1 MFWHLKLVDISFII
15 RMNNSKIPKLSF
27 HSDPNN
33 VTRDFPKTKRQ
44 KVQKREM
51 DMILT
56 PNNNKLNILHS
67 SGSGI
72 RRCYTDDTSA
82 TYTKKLTF
90 GGDPKVIERVKN
102 NERKVRKDIDSLL
115 NAISEIEKESVRI
128 HARELPA
135 ITLELDA
142 KVKACRELQNEIDGL
157 STEMDLKDNQCD
169 LQRKNVELSSKNIVS
184 MHAVKVQEFENDLE
198 EELSNAKREW
208 TYKLMEVE
216 NLKPDE
222 RLTDEMRQLKT
233 EFEEVNRKL
242 FILQNENE
250 NECKNYKKELDKK
263 FEIFKKVKN
272 DARIELDG
280 EQERLSKVLKDLQDT
295 HGELKE
301 NIKTC
306 RDEFND
312 FEKRIGEAEV
322 NFHSMELAVVPL
334 KKKLAST
341 SQALTQVQE
350 EKKQVEGEA
359 NNWKKKYVNEL
370 EKVQQELYTR
380 QNLATSIEEI
390 KGYTRCFAYANE
402 RQMPDEFHI
411 NYVDRCICENS
422 GEKRVQVFDRV
433 VLEEIHKDHKRL
445 YNECI
450 PFLEKYISKLINC
463 SIIVVSQQPTAPM
476 KKTLLK
482 QLIEQYGENYK
493 MTLNILHLD
502 GSIKHSDVELDNPT
516 EIRDLSQD
524 EECMNIL
531 TLDTKLRKDEESHSM
546 NIYIGSMSTVQLNR
560 GLDDAPS
567 VLSHILTKTKQCFVF
582 KINAGENIEKALA
595 LAGKLKR
602 TITLPQLD

>member
-350 EKKQVEGEA
+350 EKKQVEGGA

-502 GSIKHSDVELDNPT
+502 GSIKHSDVGLDNPT

-560 GLDDAPS
+560 ELDDAPS

>member
-1 MFWHLKLVDISFII
+1 
-15 RMNNSKIPKLSF
+15 MNNSKIPKLSF

-157 STEMDLKDNQCD
+157 STKMDLKDNQCD

>member
-301 NIKTC
+301 NITTC

-502 GSIKHSDVELDNPT
+502 GSIKHSDVGLDNPT

-560 GLDDAPS
+560 ELDDAPS

>member
-322 NFHSMELAVVPL
+322 NFHNMELAVVPL

-350 EKKQVEGEA
+350 EKKQIEGEA

-502 GSIKHSDVELDNPT
+502 GSIKHSDVGLDNPT

>member
-1 MFWHLKLVDISFII
+1 
-15 RMNNSKIPKLSF
+15 MNNSKIPKLSF

-350 EKKQVEGEA
+350 EKKQVEGGA

-502 GSIKHSDVELDNPT
+502 GSIKHSDVGLDNPT

-560 GLDDAPS
+560 ELDDAPS

>member
-1 MFWHLKLVDISFII
+1 
-15 RMNNSKIPKLSF
+15 MNNSKIPKLSF
-27 HSDPNN
+27 HSDPKN

-67 SGSGI
+67 SESGI

-493 MTLNILHLD
+493 MTLNILLLD
-502 GSIKHSDVELDNPT
+502 GSIKHSDVGLDNPT

>member
-1 MFWHLKLVDISFII
+1 MFWHLKLVDVSFII

-502 GSIKHSDVELDNPT
+502 GSIKHSDVGLDNPT

-546 NIYIGSMSTVQLNR
+546 NIYIGSMSTVQLDR

>member
-1 MFWHLKLVDISFII
+1 
-15 RMNNSKIPKLSF
+15 MNNSKIPKLSF

-370 EKVQQELYTR
+370 EKVHQELYTR

-411 NYVDRCICENS
+411 NYVDRCICEIS

-502 GSIKHSDVELDNPT
+502 GSIKHSDIGLDNPT

-560 GLDDAPS
+560 ELDDAPS

>member
-1 MFWHLKLVDISFII
+1 
-15 RMNNSKIPKLSF
+15 MNNSKIPKLSF
-27 HSDPNN
+27 HSDPSGIS
-33 VTRDFPKTKRQ
+33 RDFPKTKRQ
-44 KVQKREM
+44 KIQKREM
-51 DMILT
+51 DMVLT
-56 PNNNKLNILHS
+56 PNNNKLNILHAS
-67 SGSGI
+67 ESGI
-72 RRCYTDDTSA
+72 RRRYTDDISA
-82 TYTKKLTF
+82 THKKKLTF

-128 HARELPA
+128 HDRELPA

-169 LQRKNVELSSKNIVS
+169 LQRRNVELSSKNIVS

-222 RLTDEMRQLKT
+222 KLTDEMRQLKT
-233 EFEEVNRKL
+233 EFEDVNRKL

-250 NECKNYKKELDKK
+250 WECKEYENKLNKEFKM
-263 FEIFKKVKN
+263 FKKIKN
-272 DARIELDG
+272 DARIELDR
-280 EQERLSKVLKDLQDT
+280 EKERLTKILKELQDS
-295 HGELKE
+295 HDELKK
-301 NIKTC
+301 NIKKC
-306 RDEFND
+306 GDEFD
-312 FEKRIGEAEV
+312 GFEKKIEEAEM
-322 NFHSMELAVVPL
+322 NFHCMELAIVPL
-334 KKKLAST
+334 RKDLAFT

-359 NNWKKKYVNEL
+359 NNWRKKYANEL

-402 RQMPDEFHI
+402 REMPDEFHVD
-411 NYVDRCICENS
+411 YVDQCICENS
-422 GEKRVQVFDRV
+422 GEKRVQAFDRV
-433 VLEEIHKDHKRL
+433 ILEEIHKDHKRL

-450 PFLEKYISKLINC
+450 PFLGKYISKLINC

-476 KKTLLK
+476 KMTLLK
-482 QLIEQYGENYK
+482 QLVEQYGENYK
-493 MTLNILHLD
+493 MTLKILGFD
-502 GSIKHSDVELDNPT
+502 GSIRHNDVGLDNLA

-524 EECMNIL
+524 EECMSIL
-531 TLDTKLRKDEESHSM
+531 TLDTKLRKGEESHSM
-546 NIYIGSMSTVQLNR
+546 NIYIGSMSTLQLNK

-567 VLSHILTKTKQCFVF
+567 VLSHVLIKTKQCFVF

-595 LAGKLKR
+595 IAGKLKR
-602 TITLPQLD
+602 TIRLPQLD

>member
-1 MFWHLKLVDISFII
+1 
-15 RMNNSKIPKLSF
+15 MNNSKIPKLSF

-44 KVQKREM
+44 KVQKIEM

>member
-1 MFWHLKLVDISFII
+1 
-15 RMNNSKIPKLSF
+15 MNNSKIPKLSF

-169 LQRKNVELSSKNIVS
+169 LQRKNVELSLKNIVS

-502 GSIKHSDVELDNPT
+502 GSIKHSDVGLDNPT

-531 TLDTKLRKDEESHSM
+531 TLDTKLGKDEESHSM

-560 GLDDAPS
+560 ELDDAPS

>member
-169 LQRKNVELSSKNIVS
+169 LQRKNVELSLKNIVS

-242 FILQNENE
+242 FILHNENE

-295 HGELKE
+295 RGELKE

-502 GSIKHSDVELDNPT
+502 GSIKHSDVGLDNPT

-531 TLDTKLRKDEESHSM
+531 TLHTKLGKDEESHSM

-560 GLDDAPS
+560 ELDDAPS

>member
-1 MFWHLKLVDISFII
+1 
-15 RMNNSKIPKLSF
+15 MNNSKIPKLSF

-301 NIKTC
+301 NITTC

-502 GSIKHSDVELDNPT
+502 GSIKHSDVGLDNPT

-560 GLDDAPS
+560 ELDDAPS
-567 VLSHILTKTKQCFVF
+567 VLSHILIKTKQCFVF

>member
-1 MFWHLKLVDISFII
+1 
-15 RMNNSKIPKLSF
+15 MNNSKIPKLSF

-169 LQRKNVELSSKNIVS
+169 LQRKNVELSLKNIVS

-295 HGELKE
+295 RGELKE

-450 PFLEKYISKLINC
+450 PFLEKYISELINC

-502 GSIKHSDVELDNPT
+502 GSIKHSDVGLDNPT

-531 TLDTKLRKDEESHSM
+531 TLDTKLGKDEESHSM

-560 GLDDAPS
+560 ELDDAPS

>member
-1 MFWHLKLVDISFII
+1 MKLVDISFII

-502 GSIKHSDVELDNPT
+502 GSIKHSDVGLDNPT

-560 GLDDAPS
+560 ELDDAPS

>member
-1 MFWHLKLVDISFII
+1 
-15 RMNNSKIPKLSF
+15 MNNSKIPKLSF

-350 EKKQVEGEA
+350 EKKQIEGEA

-502 GSIKHSDVELDNPT
+502 GSIKHSDVGLDNPT

>member
-27 HSDPNN
+27 HSDPKN

-67 SGSGI
+67 SESGI

-493 MTLNILHLD
+493 MTLNILLLD
-502 GSIKHSDVELDNPT
+502 GSIKHSDVGLDNPT

>member
-280 EQERLSKVLKDLQDT
+280 EQERLSKVLKDLQNT

-350 EKKQVEGEA
+350 EKKQVEGGA

-502 GSIKHSDVELDNPT
+502 GSIKHSDVGLDNPT

-560 GLDDAPS
+560 ELDDAPS

>member
-1 MFWHLKLVDISFII
+1 
-15 RMNNSKIPKLSF
+15 MNNSKIPKLSF

-33 VTRDFPKTKRQ
+33 VTLDFPKTKRQ

>member
-1 MFWHLKLVDISFII
+1 
-15 RMNNSKIPKLSF
+15 MNNSKIPKLSF

-341 SQALTQVQE
+341 AQALTQVQE

-502 GSIKHSDVELDNPT
+502 GSIKHSDVGLDNPT

-560 GLDDAPS
+560 ELDDAPS

>member
-1 MFWHLKLVDISFII
+1 
-15 RMNNSKIPKLSF
+15 MNNSKIPKLSF

-198 EELSNAKREW
+198 EELSNARREW

-502 GSIKHSDVELDNPT
+502 GSIKHSDVGLDNPT

-560 GLDDAPS
+560 ELDDAPS

>member
-1 MFWHLKLVDISFII
+1 
-15 RMNNSKIPKLSF
+15 MNNSKIPKLSF

-502 GSIKHSDVELDNPT
+502 GSIKHSDVGLDNPT

-546 NIYIGSMSTVQLNR
+546 NIYIGSMSTVQLDR

>member
-1 MFWHLKLVDISFII
+1 
-15 RMNNSKIPKLSF
+15 MNNSKIPKLSF

-295 HGELKE
+295 NGELKE

>member
-370 EKVQQELYTR
+370 EKVHQELYTR

-411 NYVDRCICENS
+411 NYVDRCICEIS

-502 GSIKHSDVELDNPT
+502 GSIKHSDVGLDNPT

-560 GLDDAPS
+560 ELDDAPS

>member
-1 MFWHLKLVDISFII
+1 MFWHLKLVDVSFII

-502 GSIKHSDVELDNPT
+502 GSIKHSDVGLDNPT

>member
-493 MTLNILHLD
+493 MTLDILHLD
-502 GSIKHSDVELDNPT
+502 GSIKHSDVGLDNPT

-531 TLDTKLRKDEESHSM
+531 TLNTKLRKDEESHSM

-560 GLDDAPS
+560 ELDDAPS

>member
-1 MFWHLKLVDISFII
+1 MFWHLKLVDVSFII

-463 SIIVVSQQPTAPM
+463 SIIVVSQQPSAPM

-502 GSIKHSDVELDNPT
+502 GSIKHSDVGLDNPT

-546 NIYIGSMSTVQLNR
+546 NIYIGSMSTVQLDR

>member
-1 MFWHLKLVDISFII
+1 
-15 RMNNSKIPKLSF
+15 MNNSKIPKLSF

-184 MHAVKVQEFENDLE
+184 MHAVKVQEFENDLG

-502 GSIKHSDVELDNPT
+502 GSIKHSDVGLDNPT

-560 GLDDAPS
+560 ELDDAPS

>member
-1 MFWHLKLVDISFII
+1 
-15 RMNNSKIPKLSF
+15 MNNSKIPKLSF
-27 HSDPNN
+27 HSDPSGIS
-33 VTRDFPKTKRQ
+33 RDFPKTKRQ
-44 KVQKREM
+44 KIQKKEM
-51 DMILT
+51 DMVLT
-56 PNNNKLNILHS
+56 PNNNKLNILHAS
-67 SGSGI
+67 ESGI
-72 RRCYTDDTSA
+72 RRRYTDVISA
-82 TYTKKLTF
+82 THKKRLTF

-128 HARELPA
+128 HDRELPA

-157 STEMDLKDNQCD
+157 STEIDLKDNQCD
-169 LQRKNVELSSKNIVS
+169 LQRRNVELSSKNIMS

-208 TYKLMEVE
+208 KYKLMEVE

-222 RLTDEMRQLKT
+222 KLTDEMRQLKT
-233 EFEEVNRKL
+233 EFEDVNRKL
-242 FILQNENE
+242 FVLQNENE
-250 NECKNYKKELDKK
+250 KECKEYENKLNKELKM
-263 FEIFKKVKN
+263 FKKIKN
-272 DARIELDG
+272 DARIELDR
-280 EQERLSKVLKDLQDT
+280 EKERLTKILKELQDS
-295 HGELKE
+295 HDELKN

-306 RDEFND
+306 RDEFD
-312 FEKRIGEAEV
+312 EFEKKIEEAEM
-322 NFHSMELAVVPL
+322 NFHGMELAVVPL
-334 KKKLAST
+334 RKDLAFT

-359 NNWKKKYVNEL
+359 TNWRKKYVNEL

-402 RQMPDEFHI
+402 REMPDGFHVD
-411 NYVDRCICENS
+411 YVDQCICENS
-422 GEKRVQVFDRV
+422 GEKRVQAFDRV
-433 VLEEIHKDHKRL
+433 ILEEIHKDHKRL

-476 KKTLLK
+476 KMTLLK
-482 QLIEQYGENYK
+482 QLVQQYGESYK
-493 MTLNILHLD
+493 VTLKILGFD
-502 GSIKHSDVELDNPT
+502 GSIKHNDVGLDNLA

-524 EECMNIL
+524 EECMCIL
-531 TLDTKLRKDEESHSM
+531 TLDTKLRKGEESHSM
-546 NIYIGSMSTVQLNR
+546 NIYIGSMSTLQLNK

-567 VLSHILTKTKQCFVF
+567 VLSHVLIKTKQCFVF

-595 LAGKLKR
+595 IAGKLKR
-602 TITLPQLD
+602 TIRLPQLD

>member
-502 GSIKHSDVELDNPT
+502 GSIKHSDVGLDNPT

>member
-322 NFHSMELAVVPL
+322 NFHNMELAVVPL

-350 EKKQVEGEA
+350 EKKQIEGEA

>member
-1 MFWHLKLVDISFII
+1 
-15 RMNNSKIPKLSF
+15 MNNSKIPKLSF

-301 NIKTC
+301 NITTC

-502 GSIKHSDVELDNPT
+502 GSIKHSDVGLDNPT

-560 GLDDAPS
+560 ELDDAPS

>member
-350 EKKQVEGEA
+350 EKKQIEGEA

-502 GSIKHSDVELDNPT
+502 GSTKHSDVGLDNPT

>member
-1 MFWHLKLVDISFII
+1 
-15 RMNNSKIPKLSF
+15 MNNSKIPKLSF

-295 HGELKE
+295 RGELKE

>member
-1 MFWHLKLVDISFII
+1 
-15 RMNNSKIPKLSF
+15 MNNSKIPKLSF

-56 PNNNKLNILHS
+56 SNNNKLNILHS

-102 NERKVRKDIDSLL
+102 NERKVRKDINSLL

-216 NLKPDE
+216 NLKPEE

-411 NYVDRCICENS
+411 NYVDRCIYENS

-502 GSIKHSDVELDNPT
+502 GSIKHSDVRLDNPT

>member
-1 MFWHLKLVDISFII
+1 
-15 RMNNSKIPKLSF
+15 MNNSKIPKLSF

-463 SIIVVSQQPTAPM
+463 SIIVVSQQPSAPM

-502 GSIKHSDVELDNPT
+502 GSIKHSDVGLDNPT

-546 NIYIGSMSTVQLNR
+546 NIYIGSMSTVQLDR

-582 KINAGENIEKALA
+582 KINAGENIENALA

>member
-1 MFWHLKLVDISFII
+1 
-15 RMNNSKIPKLSF
+15 MNNSKIPKLSF
-27 HSDPNN
+27 HSDPSGIS
-33 VTRDFPKTKRQ
+33 RDFPKTKRQ
-44 KVQKREM
+44 KIQKREM
-51 DMILT
+51 DMVLT
-56 PNNNKLNILHS
+56 PNNNKLNILHAS
-67 SGSGI
+67 ESGI
-72 RRCYTDDTSA
+72 RRRYTDDISA
-82 TYTKKLTF
+82 THKKKLTF

-128 HARELPA
+128 HDRELPA

-169 LQRKNVELSSKNIVS
+169 LQRRNVELSSKNIVS

-222 RLTDEMRQLKT
+222 KLTDEMRQLKT
-233 EFEEVNRKL
+233 EFEDVNRKL

-250 NECKNYKKELDKK
+250 WECKEYENKLNKEFKM
-263 FEIFKKVKN
+263 FKKIKN
-272 DARIELDG
+272 DARIELDR
-280 EQERLSKVLKDLQDT
+280 EKERLTKILKELQDS
-295 HGELKE
+295 HDELKK
-301 NIKTC
+301 NIKKC
-306 RDEFND
+306 GDEFD
-312 FEKRIGEAEV
+312 EFEKKIEEAEM
-322 NFHSMELAVVPL
+322 NFHCMELAIVPL
-334 KKKLAST
+334 RKDLAFT

-359 NNWKKKYVNEL
+359 NNWRKKYANEL

-402 RQMPDEFHI
+402 REMPDEFHVD
-411 NYVDRCICENS
+411 YVDQCICENS
-422 GEKRVQVFDRV
+422 GEKRVQAFDRV
-433 VLEEIHKDHKRL
+433 ILEEIHKDHKRL

-450 PFLEKYISKLINC
+450 PFLGKYISKLINC

-476 KKTLLK
+476 KMTLLK
-482 QLIEQYGENYK
+482 QLVEQYGENYK
-493 MTLNILHLD
+493 MTLKILGFD
-502 GSIKHSDVELDNPT
+502 GSIRHNDVGLDNLA

-524 EECMNIL
+524 EECMSIL
-531 TLDTKLRKDEESHSM
+531 TLDTKLRKGEESHSM
-546 NIYIGSMSTVQLNR
+546 NIYIGSMSTLQLNK

-567 VLSHILTKTKQCFVF
+567 VLSHVLIKTKQCFVF

-595 LAGKLKR
+595 IAGKLKR
-602 TITLPQLD
+602 TIRLPQLD